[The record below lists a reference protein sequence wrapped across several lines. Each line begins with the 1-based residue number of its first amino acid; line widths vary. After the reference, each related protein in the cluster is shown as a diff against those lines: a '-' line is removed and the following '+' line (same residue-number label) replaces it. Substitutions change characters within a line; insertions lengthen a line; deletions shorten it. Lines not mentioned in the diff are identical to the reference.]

1 MPGGLFLFDINAP
14 GKLRGLD
21 GGIFLDETEDTYCVW
36 RADWSERRKICTYGM
51 DLFFR
56 EEGGLW
62 RREEEVHEER
72 AYELEEL
79 EAYLYGAGF
88 SKVRQ
93 YGELKFRPPGEDEQR
108 IFFAAR
114 KEMIEIHG

>member
-1 MPGGLFLFDINAP
+1 M
-14 GKLRGLD
+14 K
-21 GGIFLDETEDTYCVW
+21 
-36 RADWSERRKICTYGM
+36 
-51 DLFFR
+51 
-56 EEGGLW
+56 
-62 RREEEVHEER
+62 ER

-79 EAYLYGAGF
+79 EGYLYGAGF

-93 YGELKFRPPGEDEQR
+93 YGELKLRPPGEDEQR